1 VLLRTVLASPLAL
14 ALGACGSNTLG
25 GPPPRAPESA
35 RAAADGAAEDSL
47 PAFDVSTDLMTLLRG
62 LPSDDA
68 NEAAK
73 AFAARLA
80 DVSRRCRR
88 VHIDRRGGEV
98 TASFGLLCPT
108 ARGMLVASFR
118 DAGAAGVEASVE
130 LDDFWVRGSDLLKG
144 SWSVIV
150 SPEGEPSAASPPP
163 WRDVPG
169 KSRRPVAAARAAKSS
184 GPLCKGKGCAVVLP
198 LAAIAALAKWG
209 AGN

>member
-1 VLLRTVLASPLAL
+1 VLLRTVLALPLAL
-14 ALGACGSNTLG
+14 ALGGCGSNTAF

-35 RAAADGAAEDSL
+35 HAATEETPEDGL
-47 PAFDVSTDLMTLLRG
+47 PAFDVSTDLMTLLRA

-68 NEAAK
+68 NDAAK

-80 DVSRRCRR
+80 EVSRRCQR
-88 VHIDRRGGEV
+88 VHIDRRGAEV

-108 ARGMLVASFR
+108 ARGTLVASFR
-118 DAGAAGVEASVE
+118 DTGAAGVEASLE
-130 LDDFWVRGSDLLKG
+130 LDDFWVRGSDLLRG
-144 SWSVIV
+144 SWSVNV
-150 SPEGEPSAASPPP
+150 SAEGEPSAASPPP

-169 KSRRPVAAARAAKSS
+169 KSPRQAAAPRAARSS

-198 LAAIAALAKWG
+198 LAAILALTKWG